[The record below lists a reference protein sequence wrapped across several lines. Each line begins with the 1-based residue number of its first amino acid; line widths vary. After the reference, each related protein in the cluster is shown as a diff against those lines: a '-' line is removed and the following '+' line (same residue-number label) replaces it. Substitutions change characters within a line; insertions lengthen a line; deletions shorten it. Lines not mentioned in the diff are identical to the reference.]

1 MKKLIMAFAV
11 VACAA
16 MAQAA
21 VVKWS
26 TDTAVTFGGTKLGN
40 QTVNLYLVGVSGQAD
55 VLFDTRTTANAP
67 AAKKGQ
73 LAAGSG
79 TGQSAYDYSSTL
91 AGGAFMT
98 TDDPPADAGR
108 QYYMVITYNDGTKD
122 YTYTSSAVASSGL
135 SSTSLGSVA
144 FTFTDTISTVE
155 GTKNAWV
162 AAPVPE
168 PTSGLLMLVGF
179 GALALRRRRA

>member
-16 MAQAA
+16 MAQAS

-26 TDTAVTFGGTKLGN
+26 STTVTFDGTKLGN
-40 QTVNLYLVGVSGQAD
+40 QTVNLYLVGVGGAAD

-73 LAAGSG
+73 LSSDAG
-79 TGQSAYDYSSTL
+79 TGQSAVVYNSTL
-91 AGGAFMT
+91 AGGGFVNGGGT
-98 TDDPPADAGR
+98 DAGR
-108 QYYMVITYNDGTKD
+108 EYYMVITYTDTATSTT
-122 YTYTSSAVASSGL
+122 YTYTSDAVASSGL
-135 SSTSLGSVA
+135 TSTSLGSVE
-144 FTFTDTISTVE
+144 FTFTDAKSTVA

-162 AAPVPE
+162 AVPE
-168 PTSGLLMLVGF
+168 PTSGLLMLVGL
-179 GALALRRRRA
+179 GALALRRRKA

>member
-1 MKKLIMAFAV
+1 MKKLIMALAV

-21 VVKWS
+21 VVNWS
-26 TDTAVTFGGTKLGN
+26 TTAVSFDGTKLGSH
-40 QTVNLYLVGVSGQAD
+40 TVNLYLVGVNGADD

-67 AAKKGQ
+67 AAKKGT
-73 LAAGSG
+73 LSSDAG
-79 TGQSAYDYSSTL
+79 TGQSTYKYNSTL
-91 AGGAFMT
+91 AGGGFVT
-98 TDDPPADAGR
+98 SGGTDAGR
-108 QYYMVITYNDGTKD
+108 EYYMVITYTDSGTT

-135 SSTSLGSVA
+135 TSTSLGSVA
-144 FTFTDTISTVE
+144 FTFTDAKSTVA

-162 AAPVPE
+162 AAAVPE
-168 PTSGLLMLVGF
+168 PTSGLLMLVGL